1 MTAIPDF
8 SIRMQVAGM
17 RGLLSEII
25 AVGAL
30 SKVAPRAARGLK
42 HQMDN
47 FCEKLRE
54 SRPVRAR
61 GLKQVR

>member
-30 SKVAPRAARGLK
+30 SKHGDTDLMER
-42 HQMDN
+42 
-47 FCEKLRE
+47 
-54 SRPVRAR
+54 VRD
-61 GLKQVR
+61 G